1 MRLKSIIVNK
11 SQASLGAFIVTFLF
25 ILWEHFNGGVVTHHL
40 LARDDLPGLSNWW
53 GLVTVPLLFWIS
65 ISLINRRNDKPV
77 NSETKSEGF
86 ENIIFKRFLAALGFG
101 LLLSILWEFQ
111 FENILQYLILTP
123 IFVAFFRPVHLPEY
137 LMGFVLGMLFTF
149 GGILPILFGL
159 ILSFLCFLIHSIVKV
174 LRNLIAKKA
183 D

>member
-1 MRLKSIIVNK
+1 MRLKSIIGNK
-11 SQASLGAFIVTFLF
+11 SQASLGVFIVTFLF

-53 GLVTVPLLFWIS
+53 GLVTVPLLYLIS
-65 ISLINRRNDKPV
+65 ISLINRRSDKLV
-77 NSETKSEGF
+77 NSKTKSEEF
-86 ENIIFKRFLAALGFG
+86 ENKIFKRFLAGLGFG

-111 FENILQYLILTP
+111 FESILQYLILIP
-123 IFVAFFRPVHLPEY
+123 ILVAFFRPVHLPEY

-149 GGILPILFGL
+149 GGILPIMFGV
-159 ILSFLCFLIHSIVKV
+159 ILSFLCFLINSIMKV
-174 LRNLIAKKA
+174 LRNLISIKA

>member
-40 LARDDLPGLSNWW
+40 LARDDMPGLSNWW
-53 GLVTVPLLFWIS
+53 GLITVPLLFWIS
-65 ISLINRRNDKPV
+65 ISLIDRRVDSRA
-77 NSETKSEGF
+77 NSETESEGF
-86 ENIIFKRFLAALGFG
+86 ENKVFKRFLAAFGFG

-111 FENILQYLILTP
+111 FESILQYLILTP
-123 IFVAFFRPVHLPEY
+123 ILVAFFRPVYLPEY

-149 GGILPILFGL
+149 GGILPVLFGI
-159 ILSFLCFLIHSIVKV
+159 ILSFLCFLVHSIVKV

-183 D
+183 N